1 MSADQ
6 VVTDTSH
13 EREDPVAA
21 PATALDLTGEITKL
35 ILSSNLTFLYG
46 TTQVVQAATTLLF
59 TTYLAWLYR
68 IADGDFA
75 ATIPWTLLM
84 LPAIC
89 WGLGGVLIF
98 LNTIIY
104 SYRGA
109 PFTVGDLQSTVAAY
123 EKMLG
128 RRRRI
133 VLLPTVLTL
142 VGLGLLAIILVW
154 YV

>member
-1 MSADQ
+1 MD
-6 VVTDTSH
+6 TDTSH
-13 EREDPVAA
+13 QREDPVEASE
-21 PATALDLTGEITKL
+21 PTLDLKGEITKL

-68 IADGDFA
+68 VADGELA
-75 ATIPWTLLM
+75 ARIPWGLLL

-89 WGLGGVLIF
+89 WGLGVVLIF

-109 PFTVGDLQSTVAAY
+109 SFTVGDLQSTVAAY
-123 EKMLG
+123 EQMLD

-133 VLLPTVLTL
+133 VLLPTALTL
-142 VGLGLLAIILVW
+142 AGLGLLAVILIW
-154 YV
+154 YA